1 MTLERKTLL
10 SNYFSEDV
18 ERTSVITQMNPE
30 DACAA
35 INADGYDFTPNE
47 LREFASDLV
56 RVCCGG
62 GDDELTEEQLGNVSG
77 GAIAPYGPITISP
90 FVVKIANWLISKL

>member
-35 INADGYDFTPNE
+35 INET
-47 LREFASDLV
+47 V
-56 RVCCGG
+56 
-62 GDDELTEEQLGNVSG
+62 
-77 GAIAPYGPITISP
+77 TISHRTN
-90 FVVKIANWLISKL
+90 FGNSQATLSASAAAAVTTN

>member
-1 MTLERKTLL
+1 MNEQTVNNLFNPFYTTKASGTGLGLVLVQKVVTEHKGQVVVHSKIGDGTTFTLL

-35 INADGYDFTPNE
+35 INPVQAF
-47 LREFASDLV
+47 S
-56 RVCCGG
+56 
-62 GDDELTEEQLGNVSG
+62 
-77 GAIAPYGPITISP
+77 
-90 FVVKIANWLISKL
+90 